1 VLAECYPDDDLPTKP
16 PPQSSPVAKPGAQLR
31 VLVADDDELVC
42 RAVERILRNQ
52 GFHVTTVSD
61 GNSAV
66 TAVMENEYDVIL
78 SDVCMPGTSGMD
90 LMRVLRAYDV
100 RVPVVLMTGQPGHA
114 AAEEARELG
123 AAQYLR
129 KPVAPVELRR
139 ALEAA
144 AKGIHEEVAPAGSS
158 VRPTIAAPPSVDDV
172 ASLALPFERAM
183 ASLWMAYQPVV
194 SVRST
199 RVIGYEAFVRTG
211 EASFQTP
218 EELFHAAEKLGKAQE
233 LCRKIRGKV
242 ADALE
247 SAPERTFLILGV
259 GAHDLL
265 DKELASEDS
274 PLARH
279 AKRIVLQVKQSSRLT
294 QIQDLDARLHILRFM
309 GFRVAV
315 DDMSADG
322 SGLSSFAQ
330 LEPDFV
336 KIDGA
341 LVRELQSSM
350 VRKRIVRTVIGLCDG
365 IDVYVIAEGV
375 ETAEE
380 RDCLR
385 QLGVDFMQGSFFS
398 RPQKAFPLT
407 AWT

>member
-1 VLAECYPDDDLPTKP
+1 MLAECYPDDDLPTMP
-16 PPQSSPVAKPGAQLR
+16 PPRSTPVPRPGAQLR
-31 VLVADDDELVC
+31 VLVADDDALVC

-52 GFHVTTVSD
+52 GFHVSTVSD

-66 TAVMENEYDVIL
+66 TALMSNKFDVIL

-90 LMRVLRAYDV
+90 LMRVLRAYDL
-100 RVPVVLMTGQPGHA
+100 RVPVVLMTGQPGHTA
-114 AAEEARELG
+114 ANEARELG

-144 AKGIHEEVAPAGSS
+144 ARGIREEVAPVGSS
-158 VRPTIAAPPSVDDV
+158 VRPTLAAPADDDV
-172 ASLALPFERAM
+172 AGLAPRFERAM

-199 RVIGYEAFVRTG
+199 RVIAYEAFVRSG
-211 EASFQTP
+211 EVSFQTP
-218 EELFHAAEKLGKAQE
+218 EELFVAAEKLGKSQE

-242 ADALE
+242 ADALK

-274 PLARH
+274 PLSRH
-279 AKRIVLQVKQSSRLT
+279 AKRIVLQVKQSSRLA

-322 SGLSSFAQ
+322 SGLTSFAQ

-341 LVRELQSSM
+341 LVRDLQSSL
-350 VRKRIVRTVIGLCDG
+350 VRKRIVRTVITLCDG

-398 RPQKAFPLT
+398 RAQKAFPLT